1 MPPRA
6 RKVQDKWRMKEWYDI
21 NTPPYFGGTIL
32 GSVPSGDPK
41 KLVGRIVE
49 TTLYDLTGDFSQQYL
64 KLRFQIMAVTGT
76 EASTVFKG
84 HEYARDYLRSLVR
97 RGSTRVDTIQNITT
111 KDGFRLRVSIV
122 SLSVIRLNKMQ
133 ITSMRRVAREI
144 LTEKA
149 KNLTFDQFAQEAV
162 LGKIASDVY
171 NIAKKITPLRH
182 VGVRKSK
189 LLALPVEAPAEVP
202 PAAPA

>member
-1 MPPRA
+1 
-6 RKVQDKWRMKEWYDI
+6 MKEWYDI

-32 GSVPSGDPK
+32 GSVPSEDPN

-64 KLRFQIMAVTGT
+64 KLRFQVTAVTGT